1 MRREPILRSH
11 QAVLIRSRRRV
22 EKLPLVPV
30 DLHEQDA
37 EGDGIRE
44 DFGARGL
51 LDRAGEVRPE
61 VQALHPCSVLTNA
74 TYTPTAPKKK
84 DGQQGNKKAR
94 GSLGKGSR
102 RLTSTGGRL
111 AAAAR

>member
-1 MRREPILRSH
+1 MRREPVLRSH

-44 DFGARGL
+44 DLGARGL

-61 VQALHPCSVLTNA
+61 VQALRPYSVLTDA
-74 TYTPTAPKKK
+74 TDTPTAPKK
-84 DGQQGNKKAR
+84 GRAARQQKSGGGFEKR
-94 GSLGKGSR
+94 ESE
-102 RLTSTGGRL
+102 LTSTGGRL